1 MRVTLSRHLSRSSLG
16 WAKHHVNQVRL
27 YPKTRRSYFHY
38 GFKKLGTFSPNSAFH
53 AKSVPFSNFFCGK
66 WHKMGGSTRSTFAV
80 SRNRLYQVRFPLS
93 LPLDLSTSR
102 GPRGG
107 PGWSAK
113 CRCAC
118 SFDVHAAIAV
128 NILILLESSSEH
140 FCPHDHTRAPS
151 STDVGTAFRCAV
163 PT

>member
-27 YPKTRRSYFHY
+27 YPETRRSYFHY

-80 SRNRLYQVRFPLS
+80 SRNRLYQVRFP
-93 LPLDLSTSR
+93 
-102 GPRGG
+102 
-107 PGWSAK
+107 
-113 CRCAC
+113 
-118 SFDVHAAIAV
+118 
-128 NILILLESSSEH
+128 
-140 FCPHDHTRAPS
+140 
-151 STDVGTAFRCAV
+151 
-163 PT
+163 